1 MLNIIKWIDYVLKML
16 RLTSWIFH
24 WEFQV
29 KNCLELILW
38 CYHIDDDDE
47 EKDEVEAGDDI
58 NQVDADG
65 VTRIQLTWFVFIWI
79 MSVAIIQQSDWSIFT
94 NSIADFIEIDP
105 RGQLLTQFRLTF
117 QQNYHFN

>member
-1 MLNIIKWIDYVLKML
+1 M
-16 RLTSWIFH
+16 
-24 WEFQV
+24 
-29 KNCLELILW
+29 ILW

-58 NQVDADG
+58 NQLDADG

-79 MSVAIIQQSDWSIFT
+79 MSVAIIQQSDWSTFT

-117 QQNYHFN
+117 QQNYHFNLKNLIEK